1 MNNNKIN
8 VNNLERAIKILEEE
22 KNLTLVLVL
31 NEDIYKSS
39 EKGIKPL
46 LNLLN
51 SEKKYLDYSAADKIV
66 GKAAAMLYKL
76 LGVKEIYGEVMSNS
90 AINFLEQNNINFKY
104 KINTKEII
112 NRKGTGM
119 CPMEQTVL
127 NIENPIEAK
136 KALENKL
143 KELINQK
150 NK

>member
-1 MNNNKIN
+1 MNNNHIN
-8 VNNLERAIKILEEE
+8 INNLERAIKILEEE
-22 KNLTLVLVL
+22 KELTLVLVL
-31 NEDIYKSS
+31 NEDIYKSTV
-39 EKGIKPL
+39 KGIKPL

-51 SEKKYLDYSAADKIV
+51 SGKKYLDYSAADKIV

-76 LGVKEIYGEVMSNS
+76 LGVKEIYGEVMSIS
-90 AINFLEQNNINFKY
+90 AIKFLEQNNLNFKY

-112 NRKGTGM
+112 NRKGTGI

-136 KALENKL
+136 KALDNKL

-150 NK
+150 K

>member
-1 MNNNKIN
+1 MNNDNIN
-8 VNNLERAIKILEEE
+8 INNLERAIKILEEE
-22 KNLTLVLVL
+22 KDLTLVLVL
-31 NEDIYKSS
+31 NEDIFKSN

-51 SEKKYLDYSAADKIV
+51 SGKKYLNYSAADKIV

-76 LGVKEIYGEVMSNS
+76 LEVKEIYGEVMSIS
-90 AINFLEQNNINFKY
+90 AIKFLEENNINFKY

-136 KALENKL
+136 KALENKQN
-143 KELINQK
+143 ELMNQK
-150 NK
+150 K

>member
-1 MNNNKIN
+1 MNNNHIN
-8 VNNLERAIKILEEE
+8 INNLERAIKILEEE
-22 KNLTLVLVL
+22 KELTLVLVL
-31 NEDIYKSS
+31 NEDIYKST

-51 SEKKYLDYSAADKIV
+51 SGKKYLDYSAADKIV

-76 LGVKEIYGEVMSNS
+76 LGVKEIYGEVMSIS
-90 AINFLEQNNINFKY
+90 AIKFLEQNNLNFKY

-112 NRKGTGM
+112 NRKGTGI

-136 KALENKL
+136 KALDNKL

-150 NK
+150 K

>member
-1 MNNNKIN
+1 MNNNN
-8 VNNLERAIKILEEE
+8 NNLEKAIKILEEE
-22 KNLTLVLVL
+22 KDLTLVLVL

-46 LNLLN
+46 LQLLN
-51 SEKKYLDYSAADKIV
+51 SGKNYLNYSAADKIV

-76 LGVKEIYGEVMSNS
+76 LNVNDIYGEVMSIR

-104 KINTKEII
+104 KIKTNEII
-112 NRKGTGM
+112 NRKGTGI

-127 NIENPIEAK
+127 NIENPTEAK
-136 KALENKL
+136 KLLENKL
-143 KELINQK
+143 KELKIK